1 MRKELLKQKA
11 LIHKSVWKFKA
22 MKHRSLIRVWFLR
35 GWRPRQPLALAT
47 TPAIKYGMLAT
58 FLCLQ
63 VAAYSSD
70 LTKAFKYLNTGD
82 YTNAQKYLL
91 EVVAEDPQNPAANFG
106 MSKFYF
112 LKDNKLYNLDSA
124 NAYIKK
130 AISKVPL
137 NPDDKQT
144 KKYLTLGVRDYTIKA
159 LQQDINQRAYSVAE
173 TQHTFESYQFY
184 IDNYTDSGLIVRSVN
199 MRNQLAYIRARGK
212 NDPWALDTFIK
223 TYPKADQVPE
233 AKELFQKLLY
243 EQTTA
248 DKTYTSYKKY
258 LDLYP
263 TGAFVKEAQKHYE
276 ELLLEYYNNRRDL
289 EGYKEFESKYKTHPA
304 FNAVQDS
311 IYAIVTRPNT
321 IDAFRTF
328 VMNYINNRN
337 VHQAWLKLYALSTA
351 EATEQAYRKFLD
363 DYNDFPDKP
372 KVYHDIELS
381 KLNLQPFKQDEKF
394 GYAFAKDT
402 SPDSLTLVIPV
413 QYDEATAFKCGVAA
427 VRNQPCTDAR
437 CSYFYIDKDNKKVF
451 GDKQFNYT
459 GDFDNGFAIVGIG
472 DCDVDS
478 CKYGMI
484 DKLGNWTILPIYD
497 DFEDPTSGLYEVARD
512 SLHGFIN
519 QQGNAVISLKYS
531 NAVPFSEGVAAV
543 ALDTSWF
550 FIDTQGKQLFF
561 DNFHDVSNFKDSLCA
576 VSRDGEN
583 WGYIDRSGNFVIEP
597 LYEDA
602 GDFENGIAIVSKK
615 EKDLKHKGLYISQ
628 RYKID
633 KTGKVLE
640 KLLAPKEA
648 SKKGKKK
655 RGKG

>member
-1 MRKELLKQKA
+1 MNQNTGIKL
-11 LIHKSVWKFKA
+11 A
-22 MKHRSLIRVWFLR
+22 MIAAFV
-35 GWRPRQPLALAT
+35 
-47 TPAIKYGMLAT
+47 
-58 FLCLQ
+58 CLQ
-63 VAAYSSD
+63 FAAYSSD

-82 YTNAQKYLL
+82 YINAQKYLL
-91 EVVAEDPQNPAANFG
+91 EVIADEPENPAATFG
-106 MSKFYF
+106 MAKFYF

-130 AISKVPL
+130 AVKKVPL

-159 LQQDINQRAYSVAE
+159 LQQDINQAAFAVAE
-173 TQHTFESYQFY
+173 GQHSFESYQFF
-184 IDNYTDSGLIVRSVN
+184 IDNYTDSGLIVRSIN
-199 MRNQLAYIRARGK
+199 MRNQLAYIRARAK

-223 TYPKADQVPE
+223 TYPNADQVPE
-233 AKELFQKLLY
+233 AKELYQKLLY
-243 EQTTA
+243 DQTTS
-248 DKTYTSYKKY
+248 DKTYISYKKY

-263 TGAFVKEAQKHYE
+263 TGAYVKEARKYYE
-276 ELLLEYYNNRRDL
+276 ELLLQYYNNRHDL
-289 EGYKEFESKYKTHPA
+289 EGYKEFESNYKTHPA
-304 FNAVQDS
+304 LKSVQDS
-311 IYAIVTRPNT
+311 IYIIATKTGT
-321 IDAFRTF
+321 IDAFRKF
-328 VMNYINNRN
+328 VTNYSSNPNLRE
-337 VHQAWLKLYALSTA
+337 AWLKLYTLSTA
-351 EATEQAYRKFLD
+351 EGTEAAYRKFLD

-372 KVYHDIELS
+372 KVYHDIELA
-381 KLNLQPFKQDEKF
+381 KLELKPFKQDDKY
-394 GYAFAKDT
+394 GYGFVKDT
-402 SPDSLTLVIPV
+402 TPDSISMVIPV
-413 QYDEATAFKCGVAA
+413 QYDEAAAFKCGLAA

-451 GDKQFNYT
+451 GNKTFNYA
-459 GDFDNGFAIVGIG
+459 GDFDKGFAIAGIG

-484 DKLGNWTILPIYD
+484 DKLGNWTILPVYD
-497 DFEDPTSGLYEVARD
+497 DFEDETDGLYEVAKD

-519 QQGNAVISLKYS
+519 QQGKAVISLKYS
-531 NAVPFSEGVAAV
+531 NAVPFSEGLAAV

-583 WGYIDRSGNFVIEP
+583 WGYIDRSGTFVIEAA
-597 LYEDA
+597 YEDA
-602 GDFENGIAIVSKK
+602 GDFDNGIAIVSKK
-615 EKDLKHKGLYISQ
+615 EKDPKHKGLYISQ

-633 KTGKVLE
+633 KSGKVIE

-655 RGKG
+655 RGKS